1 MEAMR
6 SRDSAEFISEFGSSV
21 PLVHASMSFIDCSPC
36 PGNITDWLIDIQSW
50 QSALRRLSTCR
61 RRRGNGAAT
70 LSRYSTP
77 LALLCMLRI
86 FLRKGIRGSFVERF
100 LWLLL
105 HLVSEVVVFKG
116 TYWKNLVFLMDTRV
130 DWYAF
135 DYKSIR
141 SYWMYIL

>member
-70 LSRYSTP
+70 LSRCSTP
-77 LALLCMLRI
+77 LALLSMLSVSSFEKESVDHSWNDSCVI
-86 FLRKGIRGSFVERF
+86 VVACSNGGRGF
-100 LWLLL
+100 
-105 HLVSEVVVFKG
+105 
-116 TYWKNLVFLMDTRV
+116 
-130 DWYAF
+130 
-135 DYKSIR
+135 
-141 SYWMYIL
+141 